1 MAAKS
6 QKSHNEYTIGWV
18 CALPKEQTAA
28 IAMLDER
35 HENLPHPAQSG
46 DDNSYALGSIGVH
59 NIVIACLPKGK
70 IGTVSAASVA
80 LHMIRTFPNI
90 KFGLMVGIGGGI
102 PNKGKIR
109 LGDVVVG
116 TPTGPFPGVVQWDI
130 GKATQGGG
138 FERTGALNNPPNFL
152 LTALGRL
159 ETEQELSG
167 SKVSEYLEQMIIKF
181 PKLTKY
187 VKLES
192 FEDVLFKSS
201 YDHRDT
207 PEDPGEADEEDE
219 EGSDDEEDE
228 EDEDEDE
235 EEESCRHCDK
245 SKIVKRKARDMRVHF
260 GLIASGNQVIK
271 DAKFRDDLNKALG
284 GQVLCVEMEAAGLLH
299 NFPCIVI
306 RGICDY
312 ADSHKNKVWQEHSA
326 AVAAAF
332 AKELL
337 GYVPASDVDG
347 VGPVKD
353 IIKSVAR
360 IEEKV
365 EKVHSRLDRK
375 DDLEVLDW
383 FTPIDYTSQQTDYLN
398 QRQQG
403 TGEWLLN
410 STEYKNW
417 LTADINKKVLFC
429 PGIPGAGKTIL
440 TSIVVDDLTTR
451 FSKLK
456 IGLAYIY
463 CNFRRKD
470 EQKIQSLLAS
480 LLKQLALT
488 STQSD
493 LPEAV
498 KEIYQRNTEK
508 RMRPS
513 IDDIFRALQSVSKE
527 YERVFII
534 VDALDECQTSN
545 NCREIFLSKLF
556 QLQSNCGTN
565 LFITS
570 RALPEIMKKF
580 GSVDAEVLEVR
591 AHKEDVRNFLEAQI
605 SSSGEQLLIDC
616 REEIKD
622 EITNVVDGM
631 FLLAQL
637 HFEAIKTK
645 TSLKKMRSAL
655 KTLSAGEKAY
665 DNAYEDAMARIE
677 AQSDDFKDLAYHVLW
692 WIIRAKRPINTAE
705 LRHALGVEV
714 NESRID
720 EENCPEN
727 TKMASVCAGLVM
739 VDEESQVIRL
749 VHYTTQ
755 EYFERTWTRWFSEA
769 DRNIAETCVT
779 YLSHEIFMKE
789 GPTRNDEDLEA
800 RLQSN
805 PLYDYAAN
813 HWGYHVRISLIGNTP
828 LVMTFLESR
837 NAVLAC
843 SQAMT
848 APIESYDIEKFEGW
862 TGVHLAAYAGV
873 YESVVGMLDKEAVI
887 DVKGGDDQ
895 ISLPSVKTSE
905 QAKAKPPI
913 NMEIKDGDGRTPL
926 SLAVASGQAAV
937 VKFLIN
943 RGADLEAKDKSNRTP
958 LLLAVVHE
966 REEAIELL
974 IDGGADLEVKDRSG
988 RTPLLLAVLYGRQA
1002 VLELLIER
1010 GADLEAKNKD
1020 GRTPLGLAIE
1030 EGHEA
1035 MARFLI
1041 DKGAN
1046 LEAQDNDGKTILI
1059 LATLYNRKAMVE
1071 LLINKGANL
1080 EATDKRDQ
1088 TPLYLAAFE
1097 EHHEILSL
1105 LMDGGA
1111 NLETEDG
1118 CGQTPLSLASEQG
1131 SEEVVRLLMDKGAN
1145 LEALWDGQTALCL
1158 AAEGG
1163 YEAIVGLLIDRGA
1176 DMEVQNDD
1184 GMTPLCLAAKANRDA
1199 VARLLIDKGAS
1210 LETKD
1215 REERTALFV
1224 AAEDGNE
1231 EVVRL
1236 LISKGADLET
1246 KNEFGQTPL
1255 CRAAGVGWDMVA
1267 KPLLD
1272 AGANADARDEDGAT
1286 PLCLTAETGCEEVAV
1301 LLIDKGVDLE
1311 ARNQDGQT
1319 PLALA
1324 AKNGREAVVR
1334 LLIDRG
1340 ANITSKD
1347 EDGRTPLRLAEKN
1360 GYQTV
1365 AMLLKDAAMG
1375 AQM

>member
-1 MAAKS
+1 MAAKT
-6 QKSHNEYTIGWV
+6 QKSHSEYTIGWV

-116 TPTGPFPGVVQWDI
+116 TPTGSFPGVVQWDI

-138 FERTGALNNPPNFL
+138 FDRTGALNNPPNFIL
-152 LTALGRL
+152 AALGRL

-187 VKLES
+187 VKLDS

-207 PEDPGEADEEDE
+207 PEDPGEADEKDE
-219 EGSDDEEDE
+219 EGSDDEEEE

-235 EEESCRHCDK
+235 EEESCRYCDK

-271 DAKFRDDLNKALG
+271 DAKFRDDLNKTL
-284 GQVLCVEMEAAGLLH
+284 
-299 NFPCIVI
+299 
-306 RGICDY
+306 
-312 ADSHKNKVWQEHSA
+312 
-326 AVAAAF
+326 
-332 AKELL
+332 
-337 GYVPASDVDG
+337 
-347 VGPVKD
+347 
-353 IIKSVAR
+353 VAR

-365 EKVHSRLDRK
+365 EKVHTRLDRK

-383 FTPIDYTSQQTDYLN
+383 LTPIDYTSQQTDYLN

-410 STEYKNW
+410 STEYNNW
-417 LTADINKKVLFC
+417 LTADTGKKVLFC

-451 FSKLK
+451 FSKMK

-498 KEIYQRNTEK
+498 KEMYQRNTEK

-513 IDDIFRALQSVSKE
+513 IDDIFRALESVSKD

-534 VDALDECQTSN
+534 VDALDECQTSY

-580 GSVDAEVLEVR
+580 DSVDAEVLEVR

-714 NESRID
+714 NESKID

-755 EYFERTWTRWFSEA
+755 EYFERTWTKWFSEA

-887 DVKGGDDQ
+887 DVEVGGDQ
-895 ISLPSVKTSE
+895 TSLPPATTSG
-905 QAKAKPPI
+905 QAKPKPPMD
-913 NMEIKDGDGRTPL
+913 MEIKDGDGRTPL
-926 SLAVASGQAAV
+926 SLAVTSGQAAV
-937 VKFLIN
+937 VKFLIKK
-943 RGADLEAKDKSNRTP
+943 GADLEAKDKSNRTP

-974 IDGGADLEVKDRSG
+974 IDGGADLEVEDRSG
-988 RTPLLLAVLYGRQA
+988 RTPLILAVLYGRQG
-1002 VLELLIER
+1002 VLELLIEK
-1010 GADLEAKNKD
+1010 GANLEAKNKD
-1020 GRTPLGLAIE
+1020 GRTSLGLAIE

-1046 LEAQDNDGKTILI
+1046 LEVQDNDGNTILL
-1059 LATLYNRKAMVE
+1059 LATLYNRKALVE
-1071 LLINKGANL
+1071 LLISRGANL

-1097 EHHEILSL
+1097 EHHEVLSL
-1105 LMDGGA
+1105 LIDGGA

-1131 SEEVVRLLMDKGAN
+1131 SERIVRILMDKGAN
-1145 LEALWDGQTALCL
+1145 LDAVWDGQTPLCL
-1158 AAEGG
+1158 AAENG
-1163 YEAIVGLLIDRGA
+1163 YERIVRLLIDRGA
-1176 DMEVQNDD
+1176 DLEVQNDD
-1184 GMTPLCLAAKANRDA
+1184 GMTALCLAAKANREA
-1199 VARLLIDKGAS
+1199 VVRLLIDNGAS

-1215 REERTALFV
+1215 KEERTALSV

-1231 EVVRL
+1231 EVVKL

-1246 KNEFGQTPL
+1246 ENEFGQTPL
-1255 CRAAGVGWDMVA
+1255 CQAASVGWDLVV

-1311 ARNQDGQT
+1311 AMNKEGQT

-1334 LLIDRG
+1334 LLVNRG
-1340 ANITSKD
+1340 ANIKSKD

-1375 AQM
+1375 VRT